1 MTFNRVK
8 LLFCYRLVVTF
19 FALPIRVIYK
29 RQFMKIQSTTL
40 ETTSLVVPMSLHHL
54 VNRLSESLEP
64 TARRNKSLIINNVP
78 EDICSELSVNMVAA
92 VLSGLMNIVIMHTEH
107 SCIRVSAKTF
117 GNVVLVHVKDDGC
130 LNYDSISHNLAEI
143 QSQAEKIG
151 GFVGFTSYRNK
162 LTTIA
167 FSFMN
172 TKDAA

>member
-1 MTFNRVK
+1 
-8 LLFCYRLVVTF
+8 
-19 FALPIRVIYK
+19 
-29 RQFMKIQSTTL
+29 MKTQSATV
-40 ETTSLVVPMSLHHL
+40 ETVNLVVPMSLHHL
-54 VNRLSESLEP
+54 VNRLTESLEP

-78 EDICSELSVNMVAA
+78 ENICSELCISTVAS
-92 VLSGLMNIVIMHTEH
+92 VLSRLMNIVIMHTEN
-107 SCIRVSAKTF
+107 SCVRVSAKTF

-130 LNYDSISHNLAEI
+130 VNYDSISHNLAEI

-172 TKDAA
+172 AKEAA